1 MSTGPRRKERVR
13 GGLRLGW
20 VLAVLGLIVG
30 LQEAGLEVPR
40 QGKAYITAAD
50 PEGGGKWRLKG
61 AIYEQDFQRGRK
73 GPLRRFAPGA

>member
-1 MSTGPRRKERVR
+1 MPSYT
-13 GGLRLGW
+13 L
-20 VLAVLGLIVG
+20 
-30 LQEAGLEVPR
+30 R